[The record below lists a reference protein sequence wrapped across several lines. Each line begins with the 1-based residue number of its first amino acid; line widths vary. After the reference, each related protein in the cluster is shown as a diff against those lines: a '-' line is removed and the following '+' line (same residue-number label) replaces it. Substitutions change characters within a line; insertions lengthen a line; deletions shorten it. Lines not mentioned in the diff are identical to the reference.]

1 MADRWVRKTVRLTE
15 KEASILAQRAGEA
28 GIPENRYIRI
38 LIRQKP
44 ADYPAVQQHLKAL
57 INETNRIGN
66 NVNQIVHG
74 NHMGFYSKED
84 RENLEAY
91 MRRLNLR
98 VKEVADK
105 LGD

>member
-1 MADRWVRKTVRLTE
+1 MADSWVRKTVRLTE

-66 NVNQIVHG
+66 NVNQIVMAITWVFILKKTG
-74 NHMGFYSKED
+74 KAWRPICG
-84 RENLEAY
+84 
-91 MRRLNLR
+91 
-98 VKEVADK
+98 
-105 LGD
+105 G

>member
-57 INETNRIGN
+57 INEARAMVTASN
-66 NVNQIVHG
+66 
-74 NHMGFYSKED
+74 ST
-84 RENLEAY
+84 
-91 MRRLNLR
+91 
-98 VKEVADK
+98 DK
-105 LGD
+105 KYLL

>member
-1 MADRWVRKTVRLTE
+1 MADSWVRKTVRLTE

-44 ADYPAVQQHLKAL
+44 AD
-57 INETNRIGN
+57 

-84 RENLEAY
+84 RESLEAY

-98 VKEVADK
+98 VKEVVDK

>member
-1 MADRWVRKTVRLTE
+1 MADSWVRKTVRLTE

-57 INETNRIGN
+57 INAVSYT
-66 NVNQIVHG
+66 HLTLPT
-74 NHMGFYSKED
+74 K
-84 RENLEAY
+84 LE
-91 MRRLNLR
+91 
-98 VKEVADK
+98 V
-105 LGD
+105 